1 MASCVS
7 TPIHSPISMFQ
18 TTSLRHYYEG
28 LLDSHHT
35 QQLRTNTVNVGYF
48 WRGTYVGNKSK
59 VV

>member
-35 QQLRTNTVNVGYF
+35 QSNLGPTQSTWVISGVELMLVISPR
-48 WRGTYVGNKSK
+48 
-59 VV
+59 